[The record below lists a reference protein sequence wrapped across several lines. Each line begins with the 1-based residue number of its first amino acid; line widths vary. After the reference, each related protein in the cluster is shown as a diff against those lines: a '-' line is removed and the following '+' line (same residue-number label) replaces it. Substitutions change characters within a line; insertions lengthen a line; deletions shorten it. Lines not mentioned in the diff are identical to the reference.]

1 MNYALNLFKKIFRSK
16 HSSSEKAEPKKPETS
31 EYNDTPSSSADTV
44 IWVG

>member
-1 MNYALNLFKKIFRSK
+1 MGLIKSLKKFFRSK

-31 EYNDTPSSSADTV
+31 EYNDTPSSPADTA

>member
-1 MNYALNLFKKIFRSK
+1 MGLINFFKKIFRSK
-16 HSSSEKAEPKKPETS
+16 HSASKKAEPKKPETS